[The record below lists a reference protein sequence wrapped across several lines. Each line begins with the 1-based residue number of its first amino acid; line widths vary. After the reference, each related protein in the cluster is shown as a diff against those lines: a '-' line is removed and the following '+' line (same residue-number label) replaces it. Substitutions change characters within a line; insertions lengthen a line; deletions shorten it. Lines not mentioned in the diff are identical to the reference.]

1 MARWQRTDF
10 FSGWWFIRSAKQAK
24 SVSKTHR
31 RHNLLMGVHSL
42 GMLLS
47 LRNRRTHMGPGWLRD
62 RCGISFSGIP
72 VFWTQPI
79 FLGMDCQFSSD
90 CVLLGSVVIF
100 TNQRHTQ
107 QQQSEPTTGSED
119 GIHQSRQS
127 PRRKNPSITAIE
139 PT

>member
-1 MARWQRTDF
+1 MARWQCADL

-31 RHNLLMGVHSL
+31 RHNLLVGVHSL

-47 LRNRRTHMGPGWLRD
+47 AHHRRTRMGTGWLRD

-72 VFWTQPI
+72 IFRTEPL
-79 FLGMDCQFSSD
+79 FLGVDCQFSSD

-107 QQQSEPTTGSED
+107 QQQSEPTTRSEN
-119 GIHQSRQS
+119 GIHQSRQT